1 MKYTKWNIVLDVVVG
16 LLATLNLVIA
26 SIDPKNAWP
35 GFIFAPTLI
44 LIVFL
49 SWHGRKQLTL
59 ADQHLQET
67 EQRLKEST
75 QKLKEIMEL

>member
-1 MKYTKWNIVLDVVVG
+1 MKYTKWDIIFDVFVG
-16 LLATLNLVIA
+16 LIATLNLTIA
-26 SIDPKNAWP
+26 AIDPGNAWP

-44 LIVFL
+44 LIVAL